1 MSIAIEINKFK
12 DVLFSKKIIRHKM
25 KRIQS
30 KKHKLETYEINKI
43 FLSSFDNK
51 RFVRRLIFIKI
62 RLQVVERFKKIV
74 KRLKKIVIIEK
85 DCDN

>member
-30 KKHKLETYEINKI
+30 KKHKLEACEINKI
-43 FLSSFDNK
+43 FLSCFDNK

-62 RLQVVERFKKIV
+62 VLQVVERFKKIV